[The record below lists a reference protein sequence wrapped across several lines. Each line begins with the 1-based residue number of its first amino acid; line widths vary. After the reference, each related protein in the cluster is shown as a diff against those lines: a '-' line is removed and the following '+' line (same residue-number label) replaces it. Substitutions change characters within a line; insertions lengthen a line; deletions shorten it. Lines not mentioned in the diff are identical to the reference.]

1 MVRNVAT
8 TGSVAAPPITGAI
21 VGSQPGNPSTF
32 YAWEP
37 STWPQPP
44 TIVDGAFIENLR
56 AIFNESMLGEID
68 NVIGDALKSNGDL
81 QHRGHVVAISLLCAL
96 DAVSFYGYGA
106 DKIQDFVKAHFPA
119 EYRPHAERLLI
130 LYRHIMVHRW
140 NLFRAALAPG
150 NDPPTTDANGVLCLG
165 LIHLRDALRVAVED
179 FLQRLGSDATL
190 QANTLRAYS
199 RLRGSATP

>member
-1 MVRNVAT
+1 MVRYGDTN
-8 TGSVAAPPITGAI
+8 GSVVAPSITGAI
-21 VGSQPGNPSTF
+21 VGSQQGSPTTF

-44 TIVDGAFIENLR
+44 NRVDDEFVGNLR
-56 AIFNESMLGEID
+56 TIFNDSMLDEID
-68 NVIGDALKSNGDL
+68 NVIGDAQKSNGDL

-106 DKIQDFVKAHFPA
+106 DQIPDFVRAHFPP

-140 NLFRAALAPG
+140 HLFRAALAPG
-150 NDPPTTDANGVLCLG
+150 NDPPTTDQKGVLCLG
-165 LIHLRDALRVAVED
+165 LLHFRDALRVAVED
-179 FLQRLGSDATL
+179 FLQRLKSDATL
-190 QANTLRAYS
+190 QIKTLRAYS
-199 RLRGSATP
+199 RLRRSAIT